1 MATQAP
7 QTSAPRARGPQPTR
21 PLRSA
26 FDDPLL
32 QAFCKEYAARQ
43 AENDVKATDAS
54 NRWLRRKAWL
64 TAYMERNAHL
74 YGTEHARREK
84 FKIDWELNDAMD
96 AWSWHT
102 REAARCHAAIETKLR
117 MAELNDRIHGVRR

>member
-7 QTSAPRARGPQPTR
+7 QTSAPRPRGPQPTR

-32 QAFCKEYAARQ
+32 QAFVNEYADRQ
-43 AENDVKATDAS
+43 AENDVKATEAS
-54 NRWLRRKAWL
+54 NRWMRRKAFL
-64 TAYMERNAHL
+64 VAYLERNAHAYSEL
-74 YGTEHARREK
+74 QARK
-84 FKIDWELNDAMD
+84 KMTDDYELNDAMD
-96 AWSWHT
+96 AWSWHA

-117 MAELNDRIHGVRR
+117 MADLYDRIHGIRR